1 MKLYLSVF
9 ALGFIFNALAQQQD
23 SAGNTNTGTMPVDSA
38 FFSQLDDVVV
48 TAMGIKK
55 DRRTLGY
62 GVQHLDADQLN
73 TAGTTSIV
81 SAMQGRL
88 SGVDIRPSS
97 SSPGASAQIVIRGA
111 RSLTG
116 NNSPLYVID
125 GMPVES
131 TPDFSTGNSTRGAN
145 LADRSI
151 DINPEDIESINV
163 LKGQAAT
170 ALYGIRASNGVIVIT
185 TRRSRSKTAHPT
197 VTISTDIAAEVASRN
212 FHRQEVYAQG
222 NSPDAFTP
230 NSAMTWGPRISLLP
244 ADATYGGDSQGHPG
258 QYYNPVLA
266 EAGLDGWTVP
276 TIYNNTGDLFRTGIT
291 ANTNVAVSQRTDRS
305 DYAFGISNSYQKG
318 IVPTTGMNRW
328 SVRALTDIRLTDR
341 ISTGVSANYASTRIK
356 SAPSANSAILNSVY
370 TAPAEFNLKG
380 TPYHR
385 PGDPSVQVSYRPTVY
400 DNPYWW
406 AANNSYSQN
415 TDRGYGNVWVE
426 YSPLYGVS
434 DIFSLKIR
442 EQAGLDVYNTSDS
455 DVLEVGSAGSN
466 KGSIDN
472 YGVNRLVFNNLATAD
487 LSVYPG
493 TDWDLGLLIGCEVNQ
508 DNARWWDYTGT
519 NFNFY
524 GMPTIG
530 NATSYS
536 STEYSVRKRTVGFFS
551 SLNAAWRSMLY
562 LNVTGRND
570 YVSSMPRAHRS
581 VFYPS
586 VSLAWM
592 WSSLPGLQDIAGI
605 DYGKLRVSYAQVGQ
619 AGTYLTDYYYTPQY
633 GSGMYTYYPLRYPV
647 NGISAYVPYPQIY
660 DPQLRPQNTEN
671 VEAGI
676 EVGLFGGRLHA
687 EYTVSYQNVTD
698 QIFSVPTA
706 GSTGYQYMTMNAGR
720 MRTWSHEVLIEA
732 ILLRNADWE
741 VTLGGNL
748 TLTDNKVIELAPGV
762 ESLMLGGFTSPQIRA
777 EAGKIYPIIYGTAF
791 KRTDDSQLLLRN
803 GLPQATAAST
813 DLGSCSPDFVTGFN
827 LSARWRRLSLN
838 ATLSWQHGGRMYHG
852 TNMVLNNAGVT
863 MESLPWHEGTFIPE
877 GVDEITGEPNTTEVE
892 RYRYY
897 MAYYQ
902 VGESGVY
909 DMSFVKLRDISLTWQ
924 LPDLGPLKLQLSA
937 FARNVLLWTR
947 LPNFDPESSQGNGNM
962 GGYFE
967 RFSMPATTAIGGGL
981 KITF

>member
-1 MKLYLSVF
+1 MKLYLSVI
-9 ALGFIFNALAQQQD
+9 ALGLTF
-23 SAGNTNTGTMPVDSA
+23 SAMAERPDTIYTDTAPTDSA
-38 FFSQLDDVVV
+38 FFSQLDNLIV
-48 TAMGIKK
+48 TAMGIRK

-62 GVQHLDADQLN
+62 GIQHLDAEQLN
-73 TAGTTSIV
+73 TAGTTSLA

-97 SSPGASAQIVIRGA
+97 SSPGASSQIVIRGA
-111 RSLTG
+111 RSFTG
-116 NNSPLYVID
+116 NNRPLYVVD

-131 TPDFSTGNSTRGAN
+131 TPDFSTGNSTRGAD

-163 LKGQAAT
+163 LKGQAAA

-185 TRRSRSKTAHPT
+185 TRRSHSKTAHPT
-197 VTISTDIAAEVASRN
+197 VTLSTNVSAEIASRR
-212 FHRQEVYAQG
+212 FRRQEVYAQG
-222 NSPDAFTP
+222 TSLSAFSP
-230 NSAMTWGPRISLLP
+230 NSAMTWGPRIYMLP
-244 ADATYGGDSQGHPG
+244 SDAKYGGDSQGHPG
-258 QYYNPVLA
+258 EYYNPVLA
-266 EAGLDGWTVP
+266 EAGLSGWTVP
-276 TIYNNTGDLFRTGIT
+276 TIYDNVGAFFQTGIT
-291 ANTNVAVSQRTDRS
+291 ANTNVSVSQHTTKG
-305 DYAFGISNSYQKG
+305 DYAFGVSNSYQKG

-328 SVRALTDIRLTDR
+328 SVRALTDLKLADCL
-341 ISTGVSANYASTRIK
+341 STGFSANYASTRIK

-370 TAPAEFNLKG
+370 TAPAEFDLKG
-380 TPYHR
+380 TPCHR
-385 PGDPSVQVSYRPTVY
+385 PGDPAAQVFYRPTVY

-406 AANNSYSQN
+406 TANNSYNQN

-426 YSPLYGVS
+426 YNPLYGLS
-434 DIFSLKIR
+434 DIFTLKIR
-442 EQAGLDVYNTSDS
+442 EQAGLDVYNTNDS
-455 DVLEVGSAGSN
+455 DVLETGSAGNN

-472 YGVNRLVFNNLATAD
+472 YGVNRIIFNNLATAD
-487 LSVYPG
+487 FNAYLG
-493 TDWDLGLLIGCEVNQ
+493 TDWEAGLMIGCEVNQ
-508 DNARWWDYTGT
+508 NNARWWNYNGT

-524 GMPTIG
+524 GMPVIG

-536 STEYSVRKRTVGFFS
+536 SSEYTRRSRTVGFFGNFS
-551 SLNAAWRSMLY
+551 ASWRSMLY

-592 WSSLPGLQDIAGI
+592 WSQLPVLQEVTSI
-605 DYGKLRVSYAQVGQ
+605 DHGKLRVSYAQVGQ
-619 AGTYLTDYYYTPQY
+619 AGTYLTDYYITPQY
-633 GSGMYTYYPLRYPV
+633 GSGMYTYYPLRYPID
-647 NGISAYVPYPQIY
+647 GIAAYVPYQQIY

-676 EVGLFGGRLHA
+676 EVGLFGNRLHA
-687 EYTVSYQNVTD
+687 EYTVSYQNITD

-720 MRTWSHEVLIEA
+720 MRTWSHEILIDGTVA
-732 ILLRNADWE
+732 RGADWE
-741 VTLGGNL
+741 VNLGANL
-748 TLTDNKVIELAPGV
+748 TLTDNKVVELAPGV
-762 ESLMLGGFTSPQIRA
+762 ESLMLGGFTSPQVRA
-777 EAGKIYPIIYGTAF
+777 EAGKTYPIIYGTAF
-791 KRTDDSQLLLRN
+791 KRTDDGQLLLSK
-803 GLPQATAAST
+803 GLPQATAASV
-813 DLGSCSPDFVTGFN
+813 DLGNCSPDFVTGFN

-863 MESLPWHEGTFIPE
+863 MESLPWHEGTFVAE
-877 GVDEITGEPNTTEVE
+877 GIDEATGEPNTVEVE
-892 RYRYY
+892 RQQYY
-897 MAYYQ
+897 MTYYQ

>member
-1 MKLYLSVF
+1 MKLYLSVI
-9 ALGFIFNALAQQQD
+9 ALGLAFNALAERPD
-23 SAGNTNTGTMPVDSA
+23 TTYTDLVPVDSA
-38 FFSQLDDVVV
+38 FFSQLDDLVV

-62 GVQHLDADQLN
+62 SVQHLDVDQLN
-73 TAGTTSIV
+73 TAGTTSLV

-97 SSPGASAQIVIRGA
+97 GSPGASAQIVIRGA
-111 RSLTG
+111 RSFTG
-116 NNSPLYVID
+116 NNRPLYVID

-131 TPDFSTGNSTRGAN
+131 TPDFSTGNSTRGAD

-163 LKGQAAT
+163 LKGQAAA

-185 TRRSRSKTAHPT
+185 TRRSHSKTAHPT
-197 VTISTDIAAEVASRN
+197 VTLSTDIAAEMASRR
-212 FHRQEVYAQG
+212 FKRQEIYAQG
-222 NSPDAFTP
+222 TSFSAFAP
-230 NSAMTWGPRISLLP
+230 NAAMTWGPRISTLP
-244 ADATYGGDSQGHPG
+244 ADVKYGGNTQGHPG
-258 QYYNPVLA
+258 EYYNPVLA
-266 EAGLDGWTVP
+266 DAGLSGWTTP
-276 TIYNNTGDLFRTGIT
+276 TIYDNIGTFFQTGIT
-291 ANTNVAVSQRTDRS
+291 ANTNLSISQHTDKS

-328 SVRALTDIRLTDR
+328 SVRALTDLKLTDR
-341 ISTGVSANYASTRIK
+341 LSTGFSANYASTRIK

-370 TAPAEFNLKG
+370 TAPAEFDLKG
-380 TPYHR
+380 TPCHR
-385 PGDPSVQVSYRPTVY
+385 PGDPSAQVSYRPTVY

-406 AANNSYSQN
+406 IANNSYSQN
-415 TDRGYGNVWVE
+415 TDRGYGNVWAE
-426 YSPLYGVS
+426 YNPLYGLS
-434 DIFSLKIR
+434 DIFTLKIR
-442 EQAGLDVYNTSDS
+442 EQAGLDVYNTNDS
-455 DVLEVGSAGSN
+455 DVLEVGSAGNN
-466 KGSIDN
+466 KGSIN
-472 YGVNRLVFNNLATAD
+472 IYGVNRIIFNNLTTAD
-487 LSVYPG
+487 FNAYLG
-493 TDWDLGLLIGCEVNQ
+493 TDWEAGLMIGCEINQ
-508 DNARWWDYTGT
+508 NNARWRDYTGT

-524 GMPTIG
+524 GMPVIG

-536 STEYSVRKRTVGFFS
+536 SSEYTRRSRTVGFFGNLS
-551 SLNAAWRSMLY
+551 ASWRSMLY

-570 YVSSMPRAHRS
+570 YVSTMPRAHRS

-586 VSLAWM
+586 VSLAWV
-592 WSSLPGLQDIAGI
+592 WSQLPKLQEISII
-605 DYGKLRVSYAQVGQ
+605 DTGKLRVSYAQVGQ

-633 GSGMYTYYPLRYPV
+633 GGGMYTYYPLSYPID
-647 NGISAYVPYPQIY
+647 GIASYVPYQQIY

-671 VEAGI
+671 VEAGVEI
-676 EVGLFGGRLHA
+676 GMFGNRLHA
-687 EYTVSYQNVTD
+687 EYTVSYQNITD

-706 GSTGYQYMTMNAGR
+706 GSTGYQYMNMNAGR
-720 MRTWSHEVLIEA
+720 MRTWTHEILIDGT
-732 ILLRNADWE
+732 LVQGADWE
-741 VTLGGNL
+741 VNLGANL
-748 TLTDNKVIELAPGV
+748 TLTDNKVMELAPGV
-762 ESLMLGGFTSPQIRA
+762 ESLMLGGFTSPQVRA
-777 EAGKIYPIIYGTAF
+777 EAGKTYPIIYGTAF
-791 KRTDDSQLLLRN
+791 KRTDDGQLLLSK
-803 GLPQATAAST
+803 GLPQATAASV
-813 DLGSCSPDFVTGFN
+813 DLGNCSPDFITGFN

-863 MESLPWHEGTFIPE
+863 MESLPWHEGTFIAE
-877 GVDEITGEPNTTEVE
+877 GIDEATGKPNTVEVE
-892 RYRYY
+892 RQQYY
-897 MAYYQ
+897 MTYYQ
-902 VGESGVY
+902 VSESGVY

-924 LPDLGPLKLQLSA
+924 LPDLGPLKLQVSA